1 MDSGLLPT
9 DACQADVRGTSR
21 IMTVTV
27 AAGTAPTEE
36 CNVHVFRDYCTE
48 GKCLATDHCPA
59 ESVMQVAVLDHVRED
74 YGPEITADDDPYL
87 LANLEKALEPT
98 EPTEENPEG
107 TPGGCPVHNGMTVVD
122 PEDPNAWLDPSDPNY
137 IPPDPDAPDH
147 GWEPVTPPA
156 EPTEPD
162 VPPTPTEPVEPEPS
176 DPSGGFGD
184 AGGDWW
190 NDLWNTPA
198 A

>member
-1 MDSGLLPT
+1 
-9 DACQADVRGTSR
+9 
-21 IMTVTV
+21 MTVTV

-48 GKCLATDHCPA
+48 GKCLATEHCPA
-59 ESVMQVAVLDHVRED
+59 ESVKQVAVLDHVRED

-87 LANLEKALEPT
+87 LVNLEKALEPT
-98 EPTEENPEG
+98 APTEENPGG
-107 TPGGCPVHNGMTVVD
+107 TPGGCPVHNGIPIVD
-122 PEDPNAWLDPSDPNY
+122 PEDPNAWLDPIDPNY
-137 IPPDPDAPDH
+137 VPPDPDAP
-147 GWEPVTPPA
+147 GQGEEPVTPPT
-156 EPTEPD
+156 EPTEPSE
-162 VPPTPTEPVEPEPS
+162 PSTPTEPAEPNPT

-190 NDLWNTPA
+190 NDLWNSPA

>member
-9 DACQADVRGTSR
+9 DACRADVRGTSR

-27 AAGTAPTEE
+27 ATGTEPTEE

-59 ESVMQVAVLDHVRED
+59 ESVKQVAVLDHVRED
-74 YGPEITADDDPYL
+74 YGEEITADDDPYL
-87 LANLEKALEPT
+87 LVNLEKALEPT
-98 EPTEENPEG
+98 APTEEHPEG
-107 TPGGCPVHNGMTVVD
+107 TPGGCPVHNGIPIVD
-122 PEDPNAWLDPSDPNY
+122 PEDPNAWLDPSNPNY
-137 IPPDPDAPDH
+137 FPPNPGIP
-147 GWEPVTPPA
+147 GEGPVIPV

-162 VPPTPTEPVEPEPS
+162 VPTTPAEPQQPES
-176 DPSGGFGD
+176 TDPSGGLGD

-190 NDLWNTPA
+190 DTLWNTPA